1 MVRLK
6 LVAAVGAAV
15 LLVSAAAC
23 VPPPGPPSPT
33 TSTTIPCSQS
43 LVETNI
49 GSLYTADVIAAAGS
63 LWVAGYE
70 DPDLSLGAPVGGFS
84 VFRLDPVTLEV
95 QASIPVEDG
104 LRLAFDGSD
113 IWVSGFLTS
122 SLTRISTATNRV
134 VSQLVLPPVADGE
147 FFFSPPI
154 THIAVGAG
162 SVWVSQADSTVDDA
176 NRILRI
182 DLATNSVSATIRGDR
197 PTQLEFVDG
206 TLWSLQNNS
215 RLVPIDP
222 ATNSSGT
229 GVSFNGDVTNVVRIP
244 GGFLVRYLD
253 YFSSN
258 FLAEVST
265 SLNAVVRLVE
275 PSSYL
280 EASSDG
286 DTVWGVVFG
295 DAPEGGLAIGRL
307 DLATLTVTTPLLDVP
322 GSFRPRQVRDG
333 KLWGFVLDLTSPGFG
348 VGRLA
353 RFTTC

>member
-15 LLVSAAAC
+15 LLLSAVAC
-23 VPPPGPPSPT
+23 VPPTGPPSPT

-43 LVETNI
+43 LVETTI
-49 GSLYTADVIAAAGS
+49 QSLYTADVIAAAGS
-63 LWVAGYE
+63 LWVTGYE
-70 DPDLSLGAPVGGFS
+70 DPDLGAPAGGVS
-84 VFRLDPVTLEV
+84 VFRLDPATLEV
-95 QASIPVEDG
+95 QASIPVEGG
-104 LRLAFDGSD
+104 LRLAFDGTD

-147 FFFSPPI
+147 FFFSPRI
-154 THIAVGAG
+154 SHIAFGAG
-162 SVWVSQADSTVDDA
+162 SVWVSQADSSLDDA
-176 NRILRI
+176 NRVLRI
-182 DLATNSVSATIRGDR
+182 DPATNSVSAAIRGDR

-215 RLVPIDP
+215 RLEPIDP

-229 GVSFNGDVTNVVRIP
+229 GVSFNGDITSVVRIP
-244 GGFLVRYLD
+244 GGFLVRHLD
-253 YFSSN
+253 YFSSDA
-258 FLAEVST
+258 LAEVST

-280 EASSDG
+280 EATSDG
-286 DTVWGVVFG
+286 ETVWGAVGG
-295 DAPEGGLAIGRL
+295 DTASGRSTIGQL
-307 DLATLTVTTPLLDVP
+307 NLATLTIPAPFEVP
-322 GSFRPRQVRDG
+322 GLLFPRLVRDEEI
-333 KLWGFVLDLTSPGFG
+333 WGFALDLTTPGFG
-348 VGRLA
+348 AGKLA